1 MQLYL
6 GVNSN
11 GLSVDLWHVYIIVQH
26 CQISYIPSGPISSY
40 LCFIISVIHGLR
52 ICTPYKGLTLAK
64 HIVDMKK
71 NIKIYPMSLETIQPQ
86 IKTWFDELMAYG
98 VDTKAIKSILSYHE
112 GNIMTSDW
120 TLKETLGLRTQ
131 ISIHYHGRP
140 ICLGPRQNQFL
151 IVLKILRWS
160 QYIHI
165 FSIIE

>member
-1 MQLYL
+1 MALMSIYF
-6 GVNSN
+6 
-11 GLSVDLWHVYIIVQH
+11 YIIVQH
-26 CQISYIPSGPISSY
+26 CQIAYIPSGPISSY

-98 VDTKAIKSILSYHE
+98 VDTKAIRSILSYHE

-140 ICLGPRQNQFL
+140 ICLGLQQNQFV
-151 IVLKILRWS
+151 IVLKIDNTSLITVHS
-160 QYIHI
+160 YIFYNWI
-165 FSIIE
+165 KPWTT